1 MTFIRPS
8 SWSLSVKLP
17 VIVCLV
23 VVGVSFITGI
33 AIIRKD
39 SNQMGTALEKRA
51 ELLSRWLAANCAES
65 LQRHDTWPAYRMLR
79 QVTTESQEN
88 ASDILT
94 AMVLDRQ
101 GLVLAHLNPAENPVG
116 LRLKTPDGEEKT
128 LLNSALNADSPYSV
142 LSPGK
147 DFVEGIS
154 PVLAGGKML
163 GVVRVRL
170 STASLFEAKKDA
182 QLTVLALTAF
192 LAVIGSLVGIWLSL
206 GAVRPLRE
214 LAQAMSSLA
223 RGEHAPVSV
232 KGQDELAQLAHAFN
246 QMAEDVAEKQRL
258 ERKLAQSEKSAA
270 LGRVAAGVA
279 HEINN
284 PLAGLL
290 NCIST
295 IRDHPEQLGLN
306 ERYLPVIEKGLLR
319 IRAIVQDLL
328 IEQRAENAIEY
339 CTAAC
344 LDEVRELI
352 QSEIDGKGILL
363 NWENRISGSVQINRP
378 PVQQALL
385 NLLKNAVQAMPNGGV
400 LRLLACQ
407 VENRLC
413 IEVEDTGIGI
423 SPEDFDKIFDPF
435 YSSRKGGT
443 GLGLWITQ
451 RLLQS
456 MGGRVDVLSKAGQ
469 GAIFRMTVPLWK
481 IEHAPQTR

>member
-1 MTFIRPS
+1 MSIFRPS

-23 VVGVSFITGI
+23 VVGVSSIIGI

-39 SNQMGTALEKRA
+39 SNQMSAALEKRA

-65 LQRHDTWPAYRMLR
+65 LQRHDTWSAYRILR
-79 QVTTESQEN
+79 QVTTEGQGDGK
-88 ASDILT
+88 DILT

-101 GLVLAHLNPAENPVG
+101 GMVIAHLQPSENPVG
-116 LRLKTPDGEEKT
+116 LMLDTPDSSEKT
-128 LLNSALNADSPYSV
+128 LLRTALRADAPFSV
-142 LSPGK
+142 LNPSQ
-147 DFVEGIS
+147 DFVEGMS
-154 PVLAGGKML
+154 PVLAGGKKL

-170 STASLFEAKKDA
+170 STASLNEAKKEA
-182 QLTVLALTAF
+182 QLTVLALTAC
-192 LAVIGSLVGIWLSL
+192 LAVVGSVVGIWLSL

-214 LAQAMSSLA
+214 LAGAMSRLA
-223 RGEHAPVSV
+223 QGEHAPVSIR
-232 KGQDELAQLAHAFN
+232 GQDELAQLGHAFN
-246 QMAEDVAEKQRL
+246 QMADDVAEKRRL
-258 ERKLAQSEKSAA
+258 ERDLAQSEKSAA

-290 NCIST
+290 NCVST
-295 IRDHPEQLGLN
+295 IKEHPEQIGLN

-328 IEQRAENAIEY
+328 IEQRAENATEY

-352 QSEIDGKGILL
+352 QSEIEDNCIVLT
-363 NWENRISGSVQINRP
+363 WENRISGSVQINRP

-385 NLLKNAVQAMPNGGV
+385 NLLKNAVQAMPNGGT
-400 LRLLACQ
+400 LRLSAYQ
-407 VENRLC
+407 EENCLC
-413 IEVEDTGIGI
+413 IEVEDTGQGI
-423 SPEDFDKIFDPF
+423 SPDELEKIFDPF
-435 YSSRKGGT
+435 YSSKKGGT
-443 GLGLWITQ
+443 GLGLWITR

-456 MGGRVDVLSKAGQ
+456 MGGRVEVFSKAGS
-469 GAIFRMTVPLWK
+469 GTLFKMIVPLWK
-481 IEHAPQTR
+481 VGHAS